1 MRRYHRPVFRA
12 RRLARALLTACIA
25 ITGLATLARAQPTA
39 TPLATQPAWMAN
51 IQAAIG
57 DHAVSV
63 AIGQDGDL
71 WFNRLDYVRRPPAS
85 NEKLLLSMAL
95 LQRYPPGRTIHTN
108 ASAATMPGPHGV
120 VRGNLWIMGHGDPGI
135 DGTRIIALARA
146 IRDAGV
152 RRIRGSVMGNTGPF
166 VRDWWARGWKD
177 YFPADYIPLPT
188 ALTYR
193 QNTDHHGVHV
203 TDPELRAAK
212 WLTARLQHL
221 GISVGRKPGM
231 GHAPTGLRPI
241 AQIVSPP
248 LQDLIRRMDLR
259 SRNFWAEV
267 LGKYLGAAVLGRG
280 TIANGARAIH
290 RFTLAHD
297 LAHGQDFTQYDSS
310 GLSYANRAS
319 ARGILDL
326 LWYADGSSWGT
337 VLRSALPSGGRGT
350 LKDRLTDVRVRAKTG
365 TLDDVSALSGWVWLE
380 KTGGWVEFSILS
392 SGFNEWTAKKI
403 EDRIVR
409 IVSFQASAPP

>member
-1 MRRYHRPVFRA
+1 MRRYHRPVSRA
-12 RRLARALLTACIA
+12 RRLAWALLTACIA

-57 DHAVSV
+57 DRAVSV
-63 AIGQDGDL
+63 AIGQDGAL
-71 WFNRLDYVRRPPAS
+71 WFHHLAYVRRPPAS

-95 LQRYPPGRTIHTN
+95 LQRYRPERTIRTN
-108 ASAATMPGPHGV
+108 ASAAAMPGPHGV
-120 VRGNLWIMGHGDPGI
+120 VRGDLWIMGHGDPGI
-135 DGTRIIALARA
+135 DGSRIIALARA
-146 IRDAGV
+146 IRNAGV
-152 RRIRGSVMGNTGPF
+152 RHIRGSVMGNTGPF

-188 ALTYR
+188 ALTY
-193 QNTDHHGVHV
+193 QENTDRHGVHI
-203 TDPELRAAK
+203 TDPERRAATK
-212 WLTARLQHL
+212 LTARLRHL
-221 GISVGRKPGM
+221 GISVRREPGM

-241 AQIVSPP
+241 AQILSPP
-248 LQDLIRRMDLR
+248 LQDLIRRMDLK

-267 LGKYLGAAVLGRG
+267 LGKYLGAAEWGRG
-280 TIANGARAIH
+280 TIANGARAIE
-290 RFTLAHD
+290 RFTRM
-297 LAHGQDFTQYDSS
+297 HGQDFTAYDSS

-319 ARGILDL
+319 ARGILEL
-326 LWYADGSSWGT
+326 LWDADGSSWGT
-337 VLRSALPSGGRGT
+337 ILRDALPSGGRGT
-350 LKDRLTDVRVRAKTG
+350 LEDRLTDVRIRAKTG
-365 TLDDVSALSGWVWLE
+365 TLDDVSALSGWVWLT

-409 IVSFQASAPP
+409 IVSFQASPPP